1 MSADT
6 TKIKTEYPI
15 SIDIQ
20 ELAQWVRDERDRC
33 YDLAMKTAEKRM
45 DGAKTVMSPRE
56 LEVMGN
62 AFGTVFY
69 KMLGVLG
76 DE

>member
-6 TKIKTEYPI
+6 TKKKTEYPI
-15 SIDIQ
+15 NIYMQD
-20 ELAQWVRDERDRC
+20 LAQWVRDERDR
-33 YDLAMKTAEKRM
+33 YYKMAVKTAERRM
-45 DGAKTVMSPRE
+45 DGAETAMSPRE

-62 AFGTVFY
+62 AFGIVFY

>member
-1 MSADT
+1 MSNAT
-6 TKIKTEYPI
+6 STKTEYPI

-20 ELAQWVRDERDRC
+20 EVAQWVRDERDR
-33 YDLAMKTAEKRM
+33 YFELAVKTAIRRM
-45 DGAKTVMSPRE
+45 DGGHTVLTPRE

-62 AFGTVFY
+62 AFGIVFY
-69 KMLGVLG
+69 KILGVLG